1 MSLYISQS
9 YLYISNGDSQGC
21 FNTTRVAVP
30 FPNFPSAVEVVHLAF
45 LCPSTQL
52 QSSQNLSQFI
62 AAEGGWNHCEV
73 LRPVTTPNRNL
84 NCLMAWR
91 VCGLGR
97 GKNPS
102 TTSWIH
108 DLLCLVFFSGGFDID
123 GTPQGCFFLVF
134 FLHFHYIIYDILFVT
149 SLLMMVNI
157 IVMISWESAPQTQR
171 MMICPLQV
179 FTRLVQV

>member
-1 MSLYISQS
+1 MCRFVILIDNFPHGMHLLWQKTWCQIQIPRYPKACHCTFPSHI
-9 YLYISNGDSQGC
+9 YISNGDSQGC

-134 FLHFHYIIYDILFVT
+134 FCIFIILY
-149 SLLMMVNI
+149 
-157 IVMISWESAPQTQR
+157 MIFF
-171 MMICPLQV
+171 L
-179 FTRLVQV
+179 